1 MYEYELHQIA
11 VAELIRRADEQ
22 RAVRRAV
29 LAARAARA
37 ARRSGQDDTEGRVGR
52 NRSWFARAA

>member
-29 LAARAARA
+29 LAARAAR
-37 ARRSGQDDTEGRVGR
+37 RSGQDDTEGRVGR